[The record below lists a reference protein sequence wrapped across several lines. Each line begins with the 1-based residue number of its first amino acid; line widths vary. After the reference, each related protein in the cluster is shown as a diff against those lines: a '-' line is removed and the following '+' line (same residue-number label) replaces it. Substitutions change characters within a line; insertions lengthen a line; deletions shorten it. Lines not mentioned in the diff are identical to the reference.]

1 MAWTEAQIDELIN
14 NVRRDFALGR
24 LHRRFAQKLHEH
36 SVTIQDAEK
45 AIGKHSYIGQYESE
59 KGKAIGF
66 LNPRNN
72 IFVASRSDVY
82 PSYIKT
88 CFVADDGVDYLFKQE
103 GFELIWS
110 PK

>member
-1 MAWTEAQIDELIN
+1 MPWTEAQVDELIV
-14 NVRRDFALGR
+14 NVRRDFALGKF
-24 LHRRFAQKLHEH
+24 HPRFRQKLRNHG
-36 SVTIQDAEK
+36 VTIQDAEK
-45 AIGKHSYIGQYESE
+45 AIGKHSYLGRYETE
-59 KGKAIGF
+59 KGEAIGI

-72 IFVASRSDVY
+72 IFVARSWDIY

-88 CFVADDGVDYLFKQE
+88 CFVADNGVDYLLKQS

>member
-1 MAWTEAQIDELIN
+1 MPWTEAQVDELIN
-14 NVRRDFALGR
+14 NVRRDFVLGR
-24 LHRRFAQKLHEH
+24 LHRRIAQKLREH
-36 SVTIQDAEK
+36 GVTIQDAEK

-59 KGKAIGF
+59 KGQAIGF

-72 IFVASRSDVY
+72 IFVAWRSDIY
-82 PSYIKT
+82 PAYIKT
-88 CFVADDGVDYLFKQE
+88 CFVADDGVDYLLKQA